1 MDDELEVRQIRQRR
15 LTDTD
20 RPLAPTVLV
29 DESALRKPVG
39 GVVVMRAQL
48 RHLLT
53 VATGDLV
60 TMLVLPDSLGGY
72 DGMGSAFTVLEFE
85 DDQDPD
91 IALMGTVTGPRQF
104 NKAAEVTSLV
114 ELFDELRSVALSR
127 TDSLDFVE
135 RLGKRLYG
143 M

>member
-20 RPLAPTVLV
+20 RPLALMVLV

-39 GVVVMRAQL
+39 GVEVMRAQL

-53 VATGDLV
+53 IATGDSV

-91 IALMGTVTGPRQF
+91 IAHISTATGPRQL
-104 NKAAEVTSLV
+104 NKAAEVISLV
-114 ELFDELRSVALSR
+114 ELFDELRSMALSR
-127 TDSLDFVE
+127 LDSLDFVRRLGE
-135 RLGKRLYG
+135 RLHG